1 MQTEAV
7 ELVRARHLSAARAA
21 PASLSFH
28 RFSPHEPAMSAEPL
42 DTADLLQRWHGGEK
56 HALEALLQRDLPWIE
71 AFVRKRLGPLLRG
84 KAETVDYVQ
93 DAVVEVLRYG
103 PRFVCSDRD
112 RFRALLA
119 RIVENTLRD
128 KHDWH
133 RARRRAAERE
143 TALPSESVLDL
154 DGSAERPS
162 RVCEQREREQWI
174 RLALELIDPDERQVI
189 LLREWEQL
197 SFEEIGAKLSCSEE
211 AARKRFTR
219 ALPRLVER
227 VRDLQ
232 AGRIEL

>member
-1 MQTEAV
+1 
-7 ELVRARHLSAARAA
+7 
-21 PASLSFH
+21 
-28 RFSPHEPAMSAEPL
+28 MSADQPL
-42 DTADLLQRWHGGEK
+42 ETTDLLQRWHAGDAR
-56 HALEALLQRDLPWIE
+56 ALEELLRRDLPWIE
-71 AFVRKRLGPLLRG
+71 AFVRRRLGPLLRA

-93 DAVVEVLRYG
+93 DAVIEVLRYG
-103 PRFVCSDRD
+103 PRFVCSDRE

-143 TALPSESVLDL
+143 AALPSESVLDL
-154 DGSAERPS
+154 DGSAASPS
-162 RVCEQREREQWI
+162 RICAQREREQWI

-197 SFEEIGAKLSCSEE
+197 SFEEIGRRLGCSEE

-219 ALPRLVER
+219 ALPSLVER

-232 AGRIEL
+232 SGRVESEG